1 MKKYILNLTKEELDI
16 IKMAL
21 SRLELEMGHKATLSN
36 SYNNPIVS
44 KAYKQL
50 EERAEKILEKLKE
63 VWQHG

>member
-16 IKMAL
+16 IKHSL

-36 SYNNPIVS
+36 SYNNPTVS